1 MLIFP
6 VDHLPRLIP
15 VGVQTSK
22 GVEEIGFNVS
32 AWLDKWPDMTF
43 EVWPTRPT
51 ETAAYPAVCQ
61 LIGDVLVWYVS
72 DADTAFEGLGTVEV
86 VGIAEGIR
94 KPSGPCTT
102 EIKKTSLGVTKEP
115 PEGIKPYYDDMM
127 EAAKV
132 IKENVDVGTSGLYI
146 VRATPDPDT
155 YNIPR
160 ADRTQEEIRAAVAAG
175 KTVLLVYSCVEGAF
189 VAANEGR
196 VFAYAGEIIKDNGST
211 CPTFEGYLTY
221 RKDDSNLLMYWK
233 AYVKPNG
240 TVGLQGDSPKTRTP
254 HKLKLTG
261 AVTAEFDGSEEV
273 TVNIPQGGGVSD
285 PGTAHQQLV
294 SDADGTA
301 VWVDRLAY
309 AYTGKVEVLP
319 ETALTYMGEDEGFPV
334 HALSTSLMGVLDE
347 GKTYQVNYNDT
358 AYDCPIVSADEG
370 KALVLGKTSV
380 LGFEGGND
388 DAPFALIV
396 YNDAETIE
404 GMGGIGGMCASFDG
418 ATSVTISISTAAV
431 KIVKL
436 PQEYYD
442 QGDWSA
448 DPGTPGHILN
458 RTHWEMQVPDNV
470 IVFDPAKVDEYVKV
484 TYPDSGLVF
493 FKVSDVP
500 INKDTMRGVFNKV
513 VMNVYGETVDS
524 GLLKNYQAAHFDDML
539 ENDDVSY
546 SYINDA
552 DEGIK
557 LSVVGVRN
565 PGNTDFIPV
574 GFPEMGTYIASADTP
589 LHYVEIKFSAYAK
602 VIQRIPQR
610 FVDTDALKSAIN
622 DRLPGGNPSTEPG
635 YWRWSGSKWEFVTID
650 QLKAD
655 LGLTSGDTT
664 TEDVFYTSDGQTFT
678 TLDGAAL
685 HVQKGEE

>member
-132 IKENVDVGTSGLYI
+132 IREGLDGLNADLVGSDGYGGLYI
-146 VRATPDPDT
+146 VTCNGKKP
-155 YNIPR
+155 N
-160 ADRTQEEIRAAVAAG
+160 RTQAEIRAAVQARKTVLLRAGTRVYTYFQETQSSNYDEAAAG
-175 KTVLLVYSCVEGAF
+175 KT
-189 VAANEGR
+189 
-196 VFAYAGEIIKDNGST
+196 
-211 CPTFEGYLTY
+211 CPTFVRPARQEDGGLRYYEVQVHEDDTITDRGKIGKTPNPNKLTF
-221 RKDDSNLLMYWK
+221 
-233 AYVKPNG
+233 
-240 TVGLQGDSPKTRTP
+240 
-254 HKLKLTG
+254 TG
-261 AVTAEFDGSEEV
+261 AVEATYDGMETV
-273 TVNIPQGGGVSD
+273 TVNIPQGGSGGVSD
-285 PGTAHQQLV
+285 PGTAHLQLV
-294 SDADGTA
+294 SDENGTA

-309 AYTGKVEVLP
+309 KYTGQVEVMP
-319 ETALTYMGEDEGFPV
+319 ETALTYMGEDEGV
-334 HALSTSLMGVLDE
+334 QTHALSTSLMGVLDE

-358 AYDCPIVSADEG
+358 AYDCPIVIADEG

-380 LGFEGGND
+380 LGFEGGNEN
-388 DAPFALIV
+388 APFALIV

-418 ATSVTISISTAAV
+418 ATSVTISISTAAE

-458 RTHWEMQVPDNV
+458 RTHWEMQVPDN
-470 IVFDPAKVDEYVKV
+470 IMIFDPAKVDEYVKV
-484 TYPDSGLVF
+484 THPDSGLVF
-493 FKVSDVP
+493 YKVSDVP
-500 INKDTMRGVFNKV
+500 INKDTMRGVFDKV
-513 VMNVYGETVDS
+513 VMSVYGETADS
-524 GLLKNYQAAHFDDML
+524 DLLGAFQTAHFDDML
-539 ENDDVSY
+539 ETDDVSY

-552 DEGIK
+552 NKGIK
-557 LSVVGVRN
+557 LFVVGVRN
-565 PGNTDFIPV
+565 LGNEEFIQV
-574 GFPEMGTYIASADTP
+574 DFPETGTYIASLDTP
-589 LHYVEIKFSAYAK
+589 LHYVEIKFSADAK
-602 VIQRIPQR
+602 VIQRIPKR

-635 YWRWSGSKWEFVTID
+635 YWRWSGSKWEFATID

-655 LGLTSGDTT
+655 LGLTSGETT

>member
-94 KPSGPCTT
+94 KPSGPCAT
-102 EIKKTSLGVTKEP
+102 EIKKTSLGATKEP

-146 VRATPDPDT
+146 VRATPDPET

-175 KTVLLVYSCVEGAF
+175 KTVLLVYSCVESAF

-196 VFAYAGEIIKDNGST
+196 VFIYAGEIVKDNGST

-221 RKDDSNLLMYWK
+221 RKDDSDLLMYWK
-233 AYVKPNG
+233 AYVKPGG
-240 TVGLQGDSPKTRTP
+240 TVGLQGDSLKTRTP

-261 AVTAEFDGSEEV
+261 AVTAEFDGIEEV
-273 TVNIPQGGGVSD
+273 TVEIPQGGGVSD

-294 SDADGTA
+294 SDADGKA

-309 AYTGKVEVLP
+309 KYTGQVDVLP
-319 ETALTYMGEDEGFPV
+319 ETTLTYAGPEEDVELHLLTTP
-334 HALSTSLMGVLDE
+334 LPTMPE
-347 GKTYQVNYNDT
+347 KGKTYNVVYNGT
-358 AYDCPIVSADEG
+358 AYDCPVVYGYD
-370 KALVLGKTSV
+370 
-380 LGFEGGND
+380 EGGNGGQFILGNAMGED
-388 DAPFALIV
+388 GGNPDAPFTLIV
-396 YNDAETIE
+396 LEDEEKGAEF
-404 GMGGIGGMCASFDG
+404 GYYALCAALDG
-418 ATSVTISISTAAV
+418 ATSVTISITQEGTAYKTINEEYLPASAV
-431 KIVKL
+431 RKPITLTVATDDTVTADTDFNAAWAMGAQALMDAIVIKH
-436 PQEYYD
+436 ER
-442 QGDWSA
+442 A
-448 DPGTPGHILN
+448 DGI
-458 RTHWEMQVPDNV
+458 RTITPDNV
-470 IVFDPAKVDEYVKV
+470 ELFENETGLRYIYIRYSSFYYDMADQSQIPDRGKWMLWHANALQIQSGILPGFNPMNLRTSGTAQAGDYVR
-484 TYPDSGLVF
+484 YEG
-493 FKVSDVP
+493 
-500 INKDTMRGVFNKV
+500 N
-513 VMNVYGETVDS
+513 
-524 GLLKNYQAAHFDDML
+524 GLLRL
-539 ENDDVSY
+539 VS
-546 SYINDA
+546 
-552 DEGIK
+552 
-557 LSVVGVRN
+557 
-565 PGNTDFIPV
+565 
-574 GFPEMGTYIASADTP
+574 
-589 LHYVEIKFSAYAK
+589 
-602 VIQRIPQR
+602 
-610 FVDTDALKSAIN
+610 
-622 DRLPGGNPSTEPG
+622 
-635 YWRWSGSKWEFVTID
+635 ID

-655 LGLTSGDTT
+655 LGLTSGETT

-678 TLDGAAL
+678 TLDGAVL

>member
-115 PEGIKPYYDDMM
+115 PEGIKPYYERMM

-132 IKENVDVGTSGLYI
+132 IKDNVDVGTSGLYI

-175 KTVLLVYSCVEGAF
+175 KTVLLVYSCVESAF

-196 VFAYAGEIIKDNGST
+196 VFTYAGEIVKDNGST

-221 RKDDSNLLMYWK
+221 RKDDSDLLMYWK
-233 AYVKPNG
+233 AYVKPGG
-240 TVGLQGDSPKTRTP
+240 TVGLQGDSLKTRTP

-261 AVTAEFDGSEEV
+261 AVTAEFDGIEEV
-273 TVNIPQGGGVSD
+273 TVEIPQGGGISD

-309 AYTGKVEVLP
+309 PYTGQVEVLS
-319 ETALTYMGEDEGFPV
+319 ETALTYAGEEDGMQAHV
-334 HALSTSLMGVLDE
+334 LTTSLLGVLEE
-347 GKTYQVNYNDT
+347 GKTYQVAYNGT
-358 AYDCPIVSADEG
+358 AYDCPVVSADG
-370 KALVLGKTSV
+370 GLAFVLGNASAV
-380 LGFEGGND
+380 GSEGGNP

-396 YNDAETIE
+396 YNDAETVE
-404 GMGGIGGMCASFDG
+404 NQGGIGGICAALDG
-418 ATSVTISISTAAV
+418 ATSVTISITQEGTAYKTINEEYLPASAV
-431 KIVKL
+431 RKPITLTIASDDTVTADTDFNTAWAMGAQALMDAIVIK
-436 PQEYYD
+436 
-442 QGDWSA
+442 QGLA
-448 DPGTPGHILN
+448 DGT
-458 RTHWEMQVPDNV
+458 RTITPDNV
-470 IVFDPAKVDEYVKV
+470 ELFENETGLQYIFIRYSSFYYDMADQDQIPDRGKWMLWHANALQIQSGILPGFNPMDLNESGAAQAGDYVR
-484 TYPDSGLVF
+484 YEG
-493 FKVSDVP
+493 
-500 INKDTMRGVFNKV
+500 N
-513 VMNVYGETVDS
+513 
-524 GLLKNYQAAHFDDML
+524 GLLRL
-539 ENDDVSY
+539 VS
-546 SYINDA
+546 
-552 DEGIK
+552 
-557 LSVVGVRN
+557 
-565 PGNTDFIPV
+565 
-574 GFPEMGTYIASADTP
+574 
-589 LHYVEIKFSAYAK
+589 
-602 VIQRIPQR
+602 
-610 FVDTDALKSAIN
+610 
-622 DRLPGGNPSTEPG
+622 
-635 YWRWSGSKWEFVTID
+635 ID

-655 LGLTSGDTT
+655 LGLTSGETT

-678 TLDGAAL
+678 TLDGAVL

>member
-1 MLIFP
+1 MSYCEDRNVYPI
-6 VDHLPRLIP
+6 DNLPWVIP

-115 PEGIKPYYDDMM
+115 PEGIKPYYEGMM

-175 KTVLLVYSCVEGAF
+175 KTVLLVYSCVESAF

-196 VFAYAGEIIKDNGST
+196 VFTYAGEIIKENGST

-221 RKDDSNLLMYWK
+221 RKDDSDLLMYWK
-233 AYVKPNG
+233 AYVKPGG
-240 TVGLQGDSPKTRTP
+240 TVRLQGDSPKTRTP

-261 AVTAEFDGSEEV
+261 AVTAQFDGSEEV

-294 SDADGTA
+294 SDASGKA

-309 AYTGKVEVLP
+309 PYTGQVDVLP
-319 ETALTYMGEDEGFPV
+319 ETTLTYMGEEGGMKL
-334 HALSTSLMGVLDE
+334 HTLTTSLLGMLEE
-347 GKTYQVNYNDT
+347 GKTYQVACNGT
-358 AYDCPIVSADEG
+358 AYDCPVVSADG
-370 KALVLGKTSV
+370 GLAFVLGNASAV
-380 LGFEGGND
+380 GSEGGNP
-388 DAPFALIV
+388 DAPFSMIV
-396 YNDAETIE
+396 YNDADTIASQ
-404 GMGGIGGMCASFDG
+404 GFGGICAALDG
-418 ATSVTISISTAAV
+418 ATSVTISIMGEGTV
-431 KIVKL
+431 YKTL
-436 PQEYYD
+436 PEEY
-442 QGDWSA
+442 
-448 DPGTPGHILN
+448 L
-458 RTHWEMQVPDNV
+458 PDNRV
-470 IVFDPAKVDEYVKV
+470 ITAHATLTKMNTTDTEFGEWDMTFDELWEAFNA
-484 TYPDSGLVF
+484 GH
-493 FKVSDVP
+493 DVRVLCAY
-500 INKDTMRGVFNKV
+500 T
-513 VMNVYGETVDS
+513 
-524 GLLKNYQAAHFDDML
+524 
-539 ENDDVSY
+539 
-546 SYINDA
+546 
-552 DEGIK
+552 
-557 LSVVGVRN
+557 
-565 PGNTDFIPV
+565 GN
-574 GFPEMGTYIASADTP
+574 A
-589 LHYVEIKFSAYAK
+589 
-602 VIQRIPQR
+602 
-610 FVDTDALKSAIN
+610 
-622 DRLPGGNPSTEPG
+622 
-635 YWRWSGSKWEFVTID
+635 
-650 QLKAD
+650 
-655 LGLTSGDTT
+655 SGDTPT
-664 TEDVFYTSDGQTFT
+664 NDQVVGRIDYAQEIPSTGGKLMRMRMPWSLYSGTERLIAIGKDDSGAMVFTQITET
-678 TLDGAAL
+678 
-685 HVQKGEE
+685 

>member
-1 MLIFP
+1 MSYCDERPVYP
-6 VDHLPRLIP
+6 VDDLPWVIP

-146 VRATPDPDT
+146 VRAMPDPET

-160 ADRTQEEIRAAVAAG
+160 ADRTQEEIRAAVSAG

-261 AVTAEFDGSEEV
+261 VVTAEFDGSEEV

-309 AYTGKVEVLP
+309 PYTGQVEVLS
-319 ETALTYMGEDEGFPV
+319 ETALTYAGEEDGMQAHV
-334 HALSTSLMGVLDE
+334 LTTSLLGVLEE
-347 GKTYQVNYNDT
+347 GKTYQVAYNGT
-358 AYDCPIVSADEG
+358 AYDCPVVSADG
-370 KALVLGKTSV
+370 GLAFVLGNASAV
-380 LGFEGGND
+380 GSEGGNP

-396 YNDAETIE
+396 YNDAETVE
-404 GMGGIGGMCASFDG
+404 NQGGIGGICAALDG
-418 ATSVTISISTAAV
+418 ATSVTISISTAGE

-448 DPGTPGHILN
+448 LHTEPGHILN
-458 RTHWEMQVPDNV
+458 RTHWEKEVPDGKM
-470 IVFDPAKVDEYVKV
+470 VFDPAKVDEYMSYTVADGV
-484 TYPDSGLVF
+484 TAYKISDIPMTQDTLDGLFGNASVSAGNSEADTHTWDGSAISTSETNMFSPIITKFSGVTTTWGYLLA
-493 FKVSDVP
+493 
-500 INKDTMRGVFNKV
+500 
-513 VMNVYGETVDS
+513 VYHKESSFSIGTWT
-524 GLLKNYQAAHFDDML
+524 FD
-539 ENDDVSY
+539 
-546 SYINDA
+546 
-552 DEGIK
+552 GIA
-557 LSVVGVRN
+557 
-565 PGNTDFIPV
+565 P
-574 GFPEMGTYIASADTP
+574 GTYILAANDALP
-589 LHYVEIKFSAYAK
+589 YVEVTAKTVVKRLDRKYGGLPNGTSAAVY
-602 VIQRIPQR
+602 
-610 FVDTDALKSAIN
+610 LKWN
-622 DRLPGGNPSTEPG
+622 MQYGWTP
-635 YWRWSGSKWEFVTID
+635 VTID

-664 TEDVFYTSDGQTFT
+664 TEDVFYTSDGQNFT
-678 TLDGAAL
+678 TLDGAVL

>member
-22 GVEEIGFNVS
+22 GAEEIGFNVS

-94 KPSGPCTT
+94 KLSGPCTT
-102 EIKKTSLGVTKEP
+102 EIKKTSLGVTQEA
-115 PEGIKPYYDDMM
+115 PEGIKPYYEGMM

-175 KTVLLVYSCVEGAF
+175 KTVLLVYSCVEGAY

-221 RKDDSNLLMYWK
+221 RKDDRNLLMYWK
-233 AYVKPNG
+233 AYVKPGG

-261 AVTAEFDGSEEV
+261 AVEAEFDGSEEV
-273 TVNIPQGGGVSD
+273 TVEIPEGGGISD

-294 SDADGTA
+294 SDADGKA
-301 VWVDRLAY
+301 VWADRLAY
-309 AYTGKVEVLP
+309 PYTGQVEVLP
-319 ETALTYMGEDEGFPV
+319 ETTLTYAGPEEDIEI
-334 HALSTSLMGVLDE
+334 HMLTSPLPTMLEE
-347 GKTYQVNYNDT
+347 GKTYNVVYNGT
-358 AYDCPIVSADEG
+358 AYDCPVVYGYD
-370 KALVLGKTSV
+370 
-380 LGFEGGND
+380 EGGNGGQFILGNAMGED
-388 DAPFALIV
+388 GGNPDAPFTFIALE
-396 YNDAETIE
+396 DEEKGAEF
-404 GMGGIGGMCASFDG
+404 GYYALCAALDG
-418 ATSVTISISTAAV
+418 ATSVTISITQEGTAYKTIDEPYLPASAV
-431 KIVKL
+431 RKPITLTVATDDTATADTDFNAAWAMGAQALMDAIVIKK
-436 PQEYYD
+436 E
-442 QGDWSA
+442 SA
-448 DPGTPGHILN
+448 DGI
-458 RTHWEMQVPDNV
+458 RTITPDNV
-470 IVFDPAKVDEYVKV
+470 ELFENGEAGIQYIHIRYSSFYSDMADLGQIPDRGKWIWWNATTLETRNGFIPGFNPTHLRGSGTGTAQAGDYVR
-484 TYPDSGLVF
+484 YEG
-493 FKVSDVP
+493 
-500 INKDTMRGVFNKV
+500 N
-513 VMNVYGETVDS
+513 
-524 GLLKNYQAAHFDDML
+524 GLLRL
-539 ENDDVSY
+539 VS
-546 SYINDA
+546 
-552 DEGIK
+552 
-557 LSVVGVRN
+557 
-565 PGNTDFIPV
+565 
-574 GFPEMGTYIASADTP
+574 
-589 LHYVEIKFSAYAK
+589 
-602 VIQRIPQR
+602 
-610 FVDTDALKSAIN
+610 
-622 DRLPGGNPSTEPG
+622 
-635 YWRWSGSKWEFVTID
+635 ID

-655 LGLTSGDTT
+655 LGLT
-664 TEDVFYTSDGQTFT
+664 
-678 TLDGAAL
+678 
-685 HVQKGEE
+685 

>member
-1 MLIFP
+1 MSYCDERPVYP
-6 VDHLPRLIP
+6 VDDLPWVIP

-32 AWLDKWPDMTF
+32 SWLDKWPDMTF

-115 PEGIKPYYDDMM
+115 PEGIKPYYEGMM

-146 VRATPDPDT
+146 VRATPDPET

-175 KTVLLVYSCVEGAF
+175 KTVLLVYSCVESAF

-196 VFAYAGEIIKDNGST
+196 VFTYAGEIVKDNGST

-221 RKDDSNLLMYWK
+221 RKDDSDLLMYWK
-233 AYVKPNG
+233 AYVKPGG
-240 TVGLQGDSPKTRTP
+240 TVGLQGDSLKTRTP

-261 AVTAEFDGSEEV
+261 AVTAEFDGIEEV
-273 TVNIPQGGGVSD
+273 TVEIPQGGGVSD

-294 SDADGTA
+294 SDENGKA

-309 AYTGKVEVLP
+309 KYNGQVDVLP
-319 ETALTYMGEDEGFPV
+319 ETTLTYAGPEDGV
-334 HALSTSLMGVLDE
+334 HLHLLTTPLPTMPE
-347 GKTYQVNYNDT
+347 KGKTYNVVYNGT
-358 AYDCPIVSADEG
+358 AYDCPVVYGYD
-370 KALVLGKTSV
+370 
-380 LGFEGGND
+380 EGGNGGQFVLGNAMGED
-388 DAPFALIV
+388 GGNPDAPFTFIVLEDEEKGAEFGYYAL
-396 YNDAETIE
+396 
-404 GMGGIGGMCASFDG
+404 CAALDG
-418 ATSVTISISTAAV
+418 ATSVTISITGEGTTYKTINEEYLPASAVRKPITLTVATDDTVTADTDFNAAWAMGAQALMDA
-431 KIVKL
+431 IVIKH
-436 PQEYYD
+436 ER
-442 QGDWSA
+442 A
-448 DPGTPGHILN
+448 DGI
-458 RTHWEMQVPDNV
+458 RTITPDNV
-470 IVFDPAKVDEYVKV
+470 ELFENETGLRYIYIRYSSFYYDMADQSQIPDRGKWMLWHANALQIQNGILPGFNPMNLRASGTAQAGDYVR
-484 TYPDSGLVF
+484 YEG
-493 FKVSDVP
+493 
-500 INKDTMRGVFNKV
+500 N
-513 VMNVYGETVDS
+513 
-524 GLLKNYQAAHFDDML
+524 GLLRL
-539 ENDDVSY
+539 VS
-546 SYINDA
+546 
-552 DEGIK
+552 
-557 LSVVGVRN
+557 
-565 PGNTDFIPV
+565 
-574 GFPEMGTYIASADTP
+574 
-589 LHYVEIKFSAYAK
+589 
-602 VIQRIPQR
+602 
-610 FVDTDALKSAIN
+610 
-622 DRLPGGNPSTEPG
+622 
-635 YWRWSGSKWEFVTID
+635 ID

-655 LGLTSGDTT
+655 LGLTSGETT

-678 TLDGAAL
+678 TLDGAVL